1 MLRKFYQCII
11 YTFIRGYI
19 SKGYNDFDFCP
30 YIIDVKRMLDS
41 YSNCWLYKI
50 LKHII

>member
-1 MLRKFYQCII
+1 MTMLKQFYECII

-19 SKGYNDFDFCP
+19 HKGYNNNACT
-30 YIIDVKRMLDS
+30 IHVKRSLDK
-41 YSNCWLYKI
+41 YNKHIIYKI

>member
-1 MLRKFYQCII
+1 MLKKLYACII

-19 SKGYNDFDFCP
+19 HKDYAYYQP
-30 YIIDVKRMLDS
+30 YIIEAKRGLDN